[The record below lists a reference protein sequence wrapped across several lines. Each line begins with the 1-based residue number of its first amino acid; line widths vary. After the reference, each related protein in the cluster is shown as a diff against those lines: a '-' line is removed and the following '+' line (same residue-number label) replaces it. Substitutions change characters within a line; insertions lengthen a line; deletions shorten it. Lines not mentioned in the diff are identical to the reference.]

1 MFNQIKKYISTQ
13 CLSTKP
19 KQDKMNH
26 HVSSSSTET
35 VITEN
40 DDRTKRANDG
50 TRPSSKLN
58 IKNVIVD
65 IIILL
70 ILFLGGTYIHSTVQ
84 PPKRGFF
91 CNDESIRYPYLN
103 ESKSSRSLYISQFI
117 IPFVVIIVLE
127 YILVYGVLRNLRTK
141 LKTCSM
147 CFIFSYIGQLYDMMI
162 PLAVSLAYTQI
173 ITVMAKVTIGRLR
186 PYFLDLCR
194 PKLNSTGLTL
204 TRFTNCSTLP
214 NEYEFLTDYH
224 CTTVNLYNERLLRKG
239 RLSFLSGHT
248 SCSAVCMIY
257 LIIYLERRIDW
268 SQCNNLTKSFIH
280 FGLLLPV
287 IYTGMSRISSYSH
300 HWSDV
305 VAGLL
310 LGTVI
315 AIYQANRLPNIN
327 TFAHLWQTK
336 TADTGVVDQQS
347 SYTNV

>member
-1 MFNQIKKYISTQ
+1 
-13 CLSTKP
+13 
-19 KQDKMNH
+19 MNH
-26 HVSSSSTET
+26 YVSSSSTET

-173 ITVMAKVTIGRLR
+173 ITVMAK
-186 PYFLDLCR
+186 
-194 PKLNSTGLTL
+194 
-204 TRFTNCSTLP
+204 
-214 NEYEFLTDYH
+214 
-224 CTTVNLYNERLLRKG
+224 
-239 RLSFLSGHT
+239 
-248 SCSAVCMIY
+248 
-257 LIIYLERRIDW
+257 IYLERRIDW

>member
-1 MFNQIKKYISTQ
+1 
-13 CLSTKP
+13 
-19 KQDKMNH
+19 MNH
-26 HVSSSSTET
+26 YVSSSSTET

-50 TRPSSKLN
+50 
-58 IKNVIVD
+58 
-65 IIILL
+65 
-70 ILFLGGTYIHSTVQ
+70 GTYIHSTVQ
-84 PPKRGFF
+84 PAKRGFF

-117 IPFVVIIVLE
+117 IPFVV
-127 YILVYGVLRNLRTK
+127 
-141 LKTCSM
+141 
-147 CFIFSYIGQLYDMMI
+147 
-162 PLAVSLAYTQI
+162 
-173 ITVMAKVTIGRLR
+173 
-186 PYFLDLCR
+186 
-194 PKLNSTGLTL
+194 
-204 TRFTNCSTLP
+204 
-214 NEYEFLTDYH
+214 
-224 CTTVNLYNERLLRKG
+224 
-239 RLSFLSGHT
+239 
-248 SCSAVCMIY
+248 
-257 LIIYLERRIDW
+257 IYLERRIDW

-347 SYTNV
+347 SYTNMYICIHRLTSSMSLRHINRNYFPIICIDLITLLSGRANGELKSIGHDDLDKVVDYAHDNLLPIYKQIGLYWSTTKLENILGNFS